1 MKKHNIRFIRF
12 IFISLLTLGLSACGG
27 GTGDTTGPAIP
38 TSGIAGD
45 GQLDQIVESI
55 RQKHK
60 LPALAAITIR
70 NGQIIEKSAMGYRSD
85 GVNIPVTVNDQW
97 HIGSITKSMTCL
109 LAALLVRDGF
119 IEWTSTLADIFP
131 ELVGTMRPEYAD
143 VRLDELLSH
152 TSGLPLVIPNS
163 TLYYTDTRSLPEQ
176 RQEVVNNVL
185 VLPSTTTRGVYEYS
199 NAGYIIAGAMLER
212 VTGSDWES
220 LIQDYL
226 FNPLVMTQAGFGAP
240 DTQGTSS
247 QPVGHS
253 LLSSGIWEP
262 WDPSITLYA
271 DNPAVFGPA
280 GTVHASLDD
289 MAAYLGLH
297 LKGLRGET
305 VTGFLTGQEFATL
318 YTPFPN
324 STYALG
330 WGVSKFYITH
340 DGSNT
345 LWLARAHVNQY
356 KNAAMFIVTNAMD
369 DINDPNGRSASA
381 VDELLLELHARFDA
395 AFL

>member
-1 MKKHNIRFIRF
+1 MKKHNIRFLRF
-12 IFISLLTLGLSACGG
+12 IFISLLTLVLSACGG

-45 GQLDQIVESI
+45 GQLDYIVESI
-55 RQKHK
+55 RQRHK

-85 GVNIPVTVNDQW
+85 GVNIPVSVNDQW
-97 HIGSITKSMTCL
+97 HIGSITKSMTSL

-119 IEWTSTLADIFP
+119 IEWTSTLSNIFP

-163 TLYYTDTRSLPEQ
+163 FLYYTDTRSLPEQ
-176 RQEVVNNVL
+176 CQEVVNNVL
-185 VLPSTTTRGVYEYS
+185 ALPSTTTRGVFEYS
-199 NAGYIIAGAMLER
+199 NVGYIIAGAMLER

-226 FNPLVMTQAGFGAP
+226 FTPLVMTQAGFGAP
-240 DTQGTSS
+240 DTQGRLS

-253 LLSSGIWEP
+253 LLSSGIWDP
-262 WDPSITLYA
+262 WDPSVTLLA

-297 LKGLRGET
+297 LRGLRGET
-305 VTGFLTGQEFATL
+305 VTGFLTWQEFAKL
-318 YTPFPN
+318 YTPFPS

-330 WGVSKFYITH
+330 WGVSNFYITH

-345 LWLARAHVNQY
+345 LWLARAHVNKN

-381 VDELLLELHARFDA
+381 VNELLLELHARFDA

>member
-176 RQEVVNNVL
+176 RQEV
-185 VLPSTTTRGVYEYS
+185 
-199 NAGYIIAGAMLER
+199 
-212 VTGSDWES
+212 
-220 LIQDYL
+220 
-226 FNPLVMTQAGFGAP
+226 
-240 DTQGTSS
+240 
-247 QPVGHS
+247 
-253 LLSSGIWEP
+253 
-262 WDPSITLYA
+262 
-271 DNPAVFGPA
+271 
-280 GTVHASLDD
+280 
-289 MAAYLGLH
+289 
-297 LKGLRGET
+297 
-305 VTGFLTGQEFATL
+305 
-318 YTPFPN
+318 
-324 STYALG
+324 
-330 WGVSKFYITH
+330 
-340 DGSNT
+340 
-345 LWLARAHVNQY
+345 
-356 KNAAMFIVTNAMD
+356 
-369 DINDPNGRSASA
+369 
-381 VDELLLELHARFDA
+381 
-395 AFL
+395 